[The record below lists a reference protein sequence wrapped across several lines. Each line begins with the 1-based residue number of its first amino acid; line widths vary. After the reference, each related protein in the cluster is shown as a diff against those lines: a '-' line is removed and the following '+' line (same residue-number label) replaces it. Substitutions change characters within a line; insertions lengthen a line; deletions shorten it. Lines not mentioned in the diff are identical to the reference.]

1 MDCSLCWLPSRVS
14 QKELCSQFNLTSS
27 DYVRDNLN
35 ARIDRNYVRNKA
47 TQLNI
52 ISHNLSQ
59 LLSNIQKQSEF
70 ASHNLVTSFSTR
82 HVACTRKK
90 RMLESAQELPP
101 AWSSLAGLGPT
112 PFKLYKLI
120 SSDKLKVTDLGIT
133 RQLCYLTRT
142 VIQRNFTLQL
152 SHKIHIVNDRY
163 RDIHPSENLLYYHPF
178 WTKNH
183 GSQAGISRKIRRQ
196 SVQFLCAC
204 LMGIFDLPLNHP
216 LLQCTIQLNTVNK
229 FRCGKCIFHKQWYRN
244 W

>member
-1 MDCSLCWLPSRVS
+1 MDCSLCSLPSRVS

-101 AWSSLAGLGPT
+101 EWSSLAGLGST

-163 RDIHPSENLLYYHPF
+163 RDIHP
-178 WTKNH
+178 
-183 GSQAGISRKIRRQ
+183 
-196 SVQFLCAC
+196 
-204 LMGIFDLPLNHP
+204 
-216 LLQCTIQLNTVNK
+216 
-229 FRCGKCIFHKQWYRN
+229 
-244 W
+244 